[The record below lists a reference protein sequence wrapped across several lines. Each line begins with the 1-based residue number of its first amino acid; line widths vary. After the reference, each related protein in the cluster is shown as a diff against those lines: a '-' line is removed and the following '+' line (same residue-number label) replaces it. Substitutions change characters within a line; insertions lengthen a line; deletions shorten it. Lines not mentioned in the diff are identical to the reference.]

1 MSYISHNTY
10 YHIWTSACLHT
21 YYVPSALVHSLRS
34 GPSLQHSIKACR
46 GQRPQTPSVFKYRF
60 FCLMLIHKY
69 LTIINFYSISILPN
83 YQSNLYP
90 NSIYIYYS
98 NLLSPLH
105 LLSNTTY
112 SINLILK
119 YTSYLLP
126 LSSSKFY
133 SSEYLT

>member
-1 MSYISHNTY
+1 MHATPKANVQVLTFSH
-10 YHIWTSACLHT
+10 
-21 YYVPSALVHSLRS
+21 VPWALGWIRNRARRPAQCCEAGWAPRKASL
-34 GPSLQHSIKACR
+34 
-46 GQRPQTPSVFKYRF
+46 
-60 FCLMLIHKY
+60 LMLIYKY
-69 LTIINFYSISILPN
+69 LTIINFYSISIPPN
-83 YQSNLYP
+83 YQSNLYH

-119 YTSYLLP
+119 YTLYLLP

-133 SSEYLT
+133 SSECLT